1 MEVTEV
7 FSQELII
14 DIKKEINE
22 VNGKEIFL
30 VGKRSNDEKIISHY
44 ELRARGNYQMA
55 PAIVSNLH
63 AGDLLIHNHPSQD
76 LTPSAPDIR
85 IASALG
91 EKGIGFAIINNSVT
105 DIYIVVEPS
114 YGQAEINLDKNEI
127 ISYFEENGI
136 LSKYLNKYEYRQQQI
151 KVVEEIID
159 SFNNHKI
166 NLIEAGTGTGKSLAY
181 LIPALYFANL
191 NNLPVVVSTNTIN
204 LQEQLI
210 NKDLILLKKVL
221 PFSFKSLLIKGRS
234 NYVCLRKLNYFQGI
248 ARESIEDDVKKDE
261 LSKILNW
268 IETSKTGTKS
278 DLNFKLETDIWEEI
292 SSESDL
298 CLKNRCPYFER
309 CYFMKARKEIY
320 SSDLLIVNHHF
331 LLSDARLK
339 NEGSGILPDYRYLII
354 DEAHNLSG
362 IASRHLGLAYTQ
374 KSVNKYLLRLND
386 KKYSLIPRLRNM
398 ISNLN
403 FDKKKEILNIID
415 QKILPGIVNI
425 KELNTSYFNQ
435 INNYLKKKDDSTYR
449 IKKDIIEEEDWKFI
463 NITGEKI
470 LVYLKKLI
478 LSLNKIYK
486 NIYEKTDTNL
496 VLELDSNINRL
507 EIFIEELD
515 FNLYLKDENFVY
527 WLEKSKQKNA
537 PLDVS
542 ELLNEYIWDKI
553 NTGILT
559 SATLTVNKSFDYNK
573 SRLGL
578 KNSSD
583 VLVSSP
589 FDYSKQVD
597 IYIPVDI
604 LPPNNKNFLNSIIDD
619 LGDLLIKYDGST
631 MVLFTSYYMLNY
643 CLNKLENKLNQHG
656 INVLAQG
663 RYSRYY
669 IVDKFKQGS
678 SQIIFGTSS
687 FWEGVDFKGNVLRNL
702 IMMKLPFPVPS
713 DPLAAARSEMLEKEG
728 KNSFYN
734 YSLPQAVIRF
744 KQGFGRLIRSKSDQG
759 KFIIFDNRILKKSYG
774 KIFLNSLPSGCQ
786 AQKVEMKDL
795 L

>member
-1 MEVTEV
+1 
-7 FSQELII
+7 
-14 DIKKEINE
+14 
-22 VNGKEIFL
+22 
-30 VGKRSNDEKIISHY
+30 
-44 ELRARGNYQMA
+44 
-55 PAIVSNLH
+55 
-63 AGDLLIHNHPSQD
+63 
-76 LTPSAPDIR
+76 
-85 IASALG
+85 
-91 EKGIGFAIINNSVT
+91 
-105 DIYIVVEPS
+105 
-114 YGQAEINLDKNEI
+114 
-127 ISYFEENGI
+127 
-136 LSKYLNKYEYRQQQI
+136 
-151 KVVEEIID
+151 
-159 SFNNHKI
+159 
-166 NLIEAGTGTGKSLAY
+166 
-181 LIPALYFANL
+181 
-191 NNLPVVVSTNTIN
+191 
-204 LQEQLI
+204 
-210 NKDLILLKKVL
+210 
-221 PFSFKSLLIKGRS
+221 
-234 NYVCLRKLNYFQGI
+234 
-248 ARESIEDDVKKDE
+248 
-261 LSKILNW
+261 
-268 IETSKTGTKS
+268 
-278 DLNFKLETDIWEEI
+278 
-292 SSESDL
+292 
-298 CLKNRCPYFER
+298 
-309 CYFMKARKEIY
+309 
-320 SSDLLIVNHHF
+320 

-362 IASRHLGLAYTQ
+362 IASRHLGLAYTK